1 MENQEVAQKLESILD
16 ETFEQGGRTEAFEFL
31 VPEIKNLI
39 AELKE

>member
-16 ETFEQGGRTEAFEFL
+16 ETFKQNSKVEAFEFL